1 MKHANDSDANDPLHG
16 TQQLLRSILEL
27 NAPQFAATIDWSKP
41 MEFLRREEVTMER
54 DQALEKPREQCVF
67 RFQQKDGFRTT
78 IGFGAELV
86 DDETLRQRGY
96 KPHRDPPAEST
107 KD

>member
-1 MKHANDSDANDPLHG
+1 MKHDNDTEANDPLHG

-27 NAPQFAATIDWSKP
+27 KAPQFAATIDWSQP
-41 MEFLRREEVTMER
+41 MEFIRREEVTMER

-67 RFQQKDGFRTT
+67 RFQRTDGFRTT

-86 DDETLRQRGY
+86 DEETLRRRGY
-96 KPHRDPPAEST
+96 TLRSTPSSESEE
-107 KD
+107 D